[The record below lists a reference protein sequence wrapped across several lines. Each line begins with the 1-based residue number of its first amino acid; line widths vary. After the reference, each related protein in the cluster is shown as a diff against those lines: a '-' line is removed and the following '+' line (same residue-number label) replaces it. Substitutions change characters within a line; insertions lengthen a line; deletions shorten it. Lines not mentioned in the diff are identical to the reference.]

1 MKKTMMAGLVLMLLL
16 AGCAGSAKTGIEIA
30 EAWARAG
37 VSGDNSAVYFKITN
51 HDADNAQMISAMS
64 DLAQKTEL
72 HRSTMGSDGT
82 MMMMHQESIS
92 LPAGETVEFK
102 PGDYHIMLIG
112 LTRDLNVG
120 DTIHLVL
127 KLEGGRE
134 IDIEAVVK

>member
-1 MKKTMMAGLVLMLLL
+1 MKKSIMAVLIFILLL
-16 AGCAGSAKTGIEIA
+16 AGCTDSAKTGIEIVD
-30 EAWARAG
+30 AWARAG
-37 VSGDNSAVYFKITN
+37 ISGDNSAVYFKVTN
-51 HDADNAQMISAMS
+51 HDSESAEMISAMS

-82 MMMMHQESIS
+82 MMMMHQDSIS

-112 LTRDLNVG
+112 LTRDLKAG
-120 DTIHLVL
+120 DTIHLVV
-127 KLEGGRE
+127 KLQGGRE